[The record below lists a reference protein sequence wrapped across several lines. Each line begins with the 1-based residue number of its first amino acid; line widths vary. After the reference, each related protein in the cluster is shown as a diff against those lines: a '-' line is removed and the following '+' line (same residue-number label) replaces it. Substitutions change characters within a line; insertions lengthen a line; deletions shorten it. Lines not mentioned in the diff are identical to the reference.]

1 MDGVKIARK
10 DLEKHE
16 KGNDKDFEK
25 DSPIYRKEKDRFWG
39 TEGIEYVDASLVAYP
54 RVDGEGLML
63 MRFKNKAGKTY
74 EIYAPTNQV
83 KLDGLNSYTA
93 NPIYKVWEIYNF
105 GKFGNRKSW
114 EPDQFRD
121 IDPNSD
127 FFDDYTVDFR
137 YNEKKIYILDS
148 RKKSPNYGNMIPHE
162 INEGLNIIA
171 NSLGSK
177 NQTL

>member
-1 MDGVKIARK
+1 MYFNKEFK
-10 DLEKHE
+10 
-16 KGNDKDFEK
+16 K
-25 DSPIYRKEKDRFWG
+25 DSPIYREKKDRFWE

-93 NPIYKVWEIYNF
+93 SPIYKVWEIYNF
-105 GKFGNRKSW
+105 GNFGNRKSW
-114 EPDQFRD
+114 KPDQFID

-127 FFDDYTVDFR
+127 FFGDHSVEFR
-137 YNEKKIYILDS
+137 YNEQKIYILDS

-162 INEGLNIIA
+162 IDEGLNIIA